1 MRPNVGG
8 VFTGEKS
15 WVIEKL
21 ISTAIN
27 SWKIFRKIK
36 KMYFRFSVF
45 VFLVI
50 LKFYII

>member
-27 SWKIFRKIK
+27 SWKIK